1 MNVHSQQARRMVGW
15 ILAIAAFASLAL
27 CIRVMNP
34 RVALSDVT
42 GRVTYSGRP
51 LAGGYICLSSEN
63 GSVSA
68 IGKLGSDGSFRLQT
82 GRDHLGALP
91 GLYHAFLSVRKGGTA
106 LPSKFCDPR
115 TSGLAVEIA
124 SDWCDLNI
132 DLH

>member
-1 MNVHSQQARRMVGW
+1 MNVHSQQARKVVGW
-15 ILAIAAFASLAL
+15 ILGIVAFTSLAL
-27 CIRVMNP
+27 CIRGMNA

-51 LAGGYICLSSEN
+51 LDGGYICLSSDN
-63 GSVSA
+63 GAMPAV
-68 IGKLGSDGSFRLQT
+68 GKLGSDGSFRLQT
-82 GRDHLGALP
+82 DTDRLGALP